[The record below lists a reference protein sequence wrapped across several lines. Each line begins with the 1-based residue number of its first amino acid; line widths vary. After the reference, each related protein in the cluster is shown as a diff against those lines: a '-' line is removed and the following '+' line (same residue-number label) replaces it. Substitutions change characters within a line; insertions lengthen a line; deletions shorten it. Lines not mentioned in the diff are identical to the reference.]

1 MPLDCFSLHFCS
13 STMQDLKITIIQSD
27 LHWEDIGSNL
37 AMFEEKIWQ
46 IGQATDVIILPEMFT
61 TGFSM
66 KASKLAEH
74 MNMRTFKWMKQMAD
88 QTGALILG
96 SFIASIHDRYYNRL
110 VWMEPGGVFK
120 TYDKRHL
127 FRMGEEN
134 HTYSPGESLLIGHWK
149 GWRICPLICYDLRF
163 PVWSR
168 NRWNASLKRP
178 SYDLLL
184 YVANWPMVR
193 INAWETLLK
202 ARAIEN
208 LSYVAGVNR
217 VGVDG
222 NGIEYNG
229 QSAIIG
235 PKGDS
240 IFSGQEMETIKTLQI
255 SSNSLHAYRDKF
267 PAFMDADDFTIDS
280 EELMERDQMF
290 GQG

>member
-1 MPLDCFSLHFCS
+1 
-13 STMQDLKITIIQSD
+13 MQDLKVTIIQSD
-27 LHWEDIGSNL
+27 LHWEDIGANL

-46 IGQATDVIILPEMFT
+46 IGEQTDVIVLPEMFT

-66 KASKLAEH
+66 NASKLAEH

-96 SFIASIHDRYYNRL
+96 SFIASVHDRFYNRL
-110 VWMEPGGVFK
+110 LWMEPGGNFK

-127 FRMGEEN
+127 FRMAEE
-134 HTYSPGESLLIGHWK
+134 HKTYSQGESLLIGHWK

-168 NRWNASLKRP
+168 NRWNTSLKKS

-193 INAWETLLK
+193 SSAWETLLK

-208 LSYVAGVNR
+208 LSYTVGVNR
-217 VGVDG
+217 VGLDG
-222 NGIEYNG
+222 KGIEYNG
-229 QSAIIG
+229 HSVFIG

-240 IFSGQEMETIKTLQI
+240 FFSVEGVEAIKTLTL
-255 SSNSLHAYRDKF
+255 NAHALQSYRDKF
-267 PAFMDADDFTIDS
+267 PALLDADDFTI
-280 EELMERDQMF
+280 EAEFFEERDQSK
-290 GQG
+290 G